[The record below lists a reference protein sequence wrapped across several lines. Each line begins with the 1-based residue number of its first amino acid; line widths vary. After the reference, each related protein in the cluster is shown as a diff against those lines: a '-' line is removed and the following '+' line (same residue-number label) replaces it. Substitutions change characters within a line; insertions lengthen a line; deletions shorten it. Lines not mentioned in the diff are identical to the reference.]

1 MGGLLNYL
9 HLIYLTVFDPKLTKN
24 IYFQLTPE
32 DEERRRR
39 RRERNKIAA
48 TKCRMKKRE
57 RTVNL
62 VTESEVLENQNIDL
76 KAQLKVCTASV
87 SAFRTDNHYFLFLR
101 QNVDCNS

>member
-1 MGGLLNYL
+1 M
-9 HLIYLTVFDPKLTKN
+9 FPS
-24 IYFQLTPE
+24 QLTPE

-76 KAQLKVCTASV
+76 KAQLKV
-87 SAFRTDNHYFLFLR
+87 NIIH
-101 QNVDCNS
+101 

>member
-1 MGGLLNYL
+1 MYSDVADFIDN
-9 HLIYLTVFDPKLTKN
+9 ILTVDPSP
-24 IYFQLTPE
+24 QLTPE

-76 KAQLKVCTASV
+76 KAQLKVK
-87 SAFRTDNHYFLFLR
+87 YLL
-101 QNVDCNS
+101 

>member
-1 MGGLLNYL
+1 ML
-9 HLIYLTVFDPKLTKN
+9 
-24 IYFQLTPE
+24 QLTPE

-62 VTESEVLENQNIDL
+62 VTESEVLETQNIDL
-76 KAQLKVCTASV
+76 KAQLKVRYLNSNV
-87 SAFRTDNHYFLFLR
+87 LFIEYHKLSIANR
-101 QNVDCNS
+101 LCERLF